1 MSLLDLDNAAVVAPL
16 AVYAL
21 AVPMPGPSFV
31 VITQASLAGGRL
43 AGMVAAIG
51 TTIGVTVYATAAL
64 LGISALAAALPWLI
78 TIIQIL
84 GGVYLVYL
92 GTLALRAAMSG
103 RSGFTTA
110 KHLPGE
116 RPSLMRTFG
125 KALLVGLGN
134 PKMAAFFFS
143 LFAPVV
149 SPSHSTD
156 ARLFVL
162 CGVVLIDLVYHQALA
177 TVLVL
182 LAASR
187 PAKSAQRWLDALVGT
202 LMTAFGLRLLVDA
215 ARSR

>member
-1 MSLLDLDNAAVVAPL
+1 MSFLDDAATVAPL

-31 VITQASLAGGRL
+31 VITQASLGAGRL

-51 TTIGVTVYATAAL
+51 TSIGVTVYATATL
-64 LGISALAAALPWLI
+64 LGVSALAAALPWLI

-92 GTLALRAAMSG
+92 GILALRAAMSG
-103 RSGFTTA
+103 GSGFTTA
-110 KHLPGE
+110 KHLPGQ
-116 RPSLMRTFG
+116 RPSLTRTFS
-125 KALLVGLGN
+125 KALLVSLGN

-149 SPSHSTD
+149 SSSYSTD

-162 CGVVLIDLVYHQALA
+162 CGVVVIDLVYHQALA
-177 TVLVL
+177 TVLVV

-187 PAKSAQRWLDALVGT
+187 PVKKAQRWLDAFVGT
-202 LMTAFGLRLLVDA
+202 LMTAFGRGLLIDA

>member
-1 MSLLDLDNAAVVAPL
+1 MSFLDNAAVVAPL

-31 VITQASLAGGRL
+31 LITQASLGAGRL

-51 TTIGVTVYATAAL
+51 TTIGVTVYATATL
-64 LGISALAAALPWLI
+64 LGMSTLVAALPWLV
-78 TIIQIL
+78 TVVQIL

-103 RSGFTTA
+103 GSGFTTA
-110 KHLPGE
+110 RRPPGE
-116 RPSLMRTFG
+116 RPSLMRIFS
-125 KALLVGLGN
+125 KALLVSLGN
-134 PKMAAFFFS
+134 PKMAAFFLG

-149 SPSHSTD
+149 SPSYSTD

-187 PAKSAQRWLDALVGT
+187 PMKGAQRWLDALVGT
-202 LMTAFGLRLLVDA
+202 LMTAFGVGLLVDA
-215 ARSR
+215 VRSR